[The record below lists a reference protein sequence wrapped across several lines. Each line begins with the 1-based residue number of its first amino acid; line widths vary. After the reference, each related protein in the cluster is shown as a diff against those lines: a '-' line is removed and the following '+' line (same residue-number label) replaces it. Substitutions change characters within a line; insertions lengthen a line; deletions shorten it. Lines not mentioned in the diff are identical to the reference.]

1 MGLPVYVKAINL
13 TVNVLLLCTGLRD
26 MCVASLHTRAR
37 LNPQACSLK
46 LVWICAT

>member
-26 MCVASLHTRAR
+26 MCVAPLRTRAR